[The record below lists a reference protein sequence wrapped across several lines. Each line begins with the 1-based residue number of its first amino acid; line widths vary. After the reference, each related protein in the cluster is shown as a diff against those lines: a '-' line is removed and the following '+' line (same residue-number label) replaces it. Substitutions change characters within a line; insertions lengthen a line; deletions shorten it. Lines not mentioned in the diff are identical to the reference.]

1 MAGPRARKRSPA
13 SPDERPRVM
22 ILGGGPNRIGQG
34 IEFDY
39 CCVHASFALREEGLT
54 SIMVNCNPETVSTD
68 YDTSDRLYFEPLT
81 LEDVLG
87 IVDRERPIGAIVQFG
102 GQTPLNLAIP
112 LQKAGVRVLGTSP
125 QAIDRAEDRKRFTA
139 MLRKLR
145 LHQPPNGT
153 ARSPAEA
160 ARIARRLGY
169 PVLVRPSYVL
179 GGRAME
185 IVYTPEDLVGY
196 MERAVM
202 ASPERPVLVD
212 KFLED
217 AVEVDVD
224 AVADGERTVIAGVM
238 EHIEEAGIHSGD
250 SCCSL
255 PPFTLAET
263 TLAEI
268 DAATRAMAE
277 ELGVRGLLNV
287 QYAIR
292 GDTVYVLEV
301 NPRASR
307 TVPFVAKATGVPW
320 AKVATKVILGRTLEA
335 LGVTQETHPRHWS
348 VKAPV
353 FPWHRFPGVD
363 PVLGPEMK
371 STGEVMGIDRSFGV
385 AFAKSQIA
393 AGNVWAPRGK
403 VFVSVNNQDKR
414 EIISIAKRLAV
425 LGFSLLATHGT
436 ASVLRMS
443 GLEVEELPK
452 VQEGARPNIVDR
464 MKNHEIEFL
473 INTPSGHAR
482 RADEVSIRANA
493 VRLGVPLV
501 TTLSGA
507 AAVVLGLEEM
517 ARGALG
523 VRSIQEYQQ
532 DLAAAR

>member
-1 MAGPRARKRSPA
+1 
-13 SPDERPRVM
+13 
-22 ILGGGPNRIGQG
+22 
-34 IEFDY
+34 
-39 CCVHASFALREEGLT
+39 
-54 SIMVNCNPETVSTD
+54 
-68 YDTSDRLYFEPLT
+68 
-81 LEDVLG
+81 
-87 IVDRERPIGAIVQFG
+87 
-102 GQTPLNLAIP
+102 
-112 LQKAGVRVLGTSP
+112 
-125 QAIDRAEDRKRFTA
+125 
-139 MLRKLR
+139 
-145 LHQPPNGT
+145 
-153 ARSPAEA
+153 
-160 ARIARRLGY
+160 
-169 PVLVRPSYVL
+169 
-179 GGRAME
+179 
-185 IVYTPEDLVGY
+185 
-196 MERAVM
+196 
-202 ASPERPVLVD
+202 
-212 KFLED
+212 
-217 AVEVDVD
+217 
-224 AVADGERTVIAGVM
+224 
-238 EHIEEAGIHSGD
+238 
-250 SCCSL
+250 
-255 PPFTLAET
+255 
-263 TLAEI
+263 
-268 DAATRAMAE
+268 
-277 ELGVRGLLNV
+277 
-287 QYAIR
+287 
-292 GDTVYVLEV
+292 
-301 NPRASR
+301 
-307 TVPFVAKATGVPW
+307 
-320 AKVATKVILGRTLEA
+320 

-436 ASVLRMS
+436 AAVLRMS

-473 INTPSGHAR
+473 INTPSGYAR

-517 ARGALG
+517 ARGALD
-523 VRSIQEYQQ
+523 VRSIQEYHQ